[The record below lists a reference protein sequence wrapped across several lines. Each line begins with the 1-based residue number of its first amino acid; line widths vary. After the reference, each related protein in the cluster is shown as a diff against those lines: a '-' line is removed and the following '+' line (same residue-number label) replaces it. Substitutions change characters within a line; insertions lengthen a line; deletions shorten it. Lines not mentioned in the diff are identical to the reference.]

1 MQPLSRR
8 HWLGQLGIAAFSLGF
23 REKNFLN
30 RDSLYPDLIQL
41 LDASQPRSLLQ
52 GRTLDLLPQ
61 PLHLYK
67 SANATLVNITLP
79 PQTRYDGG
87 DSPLSG
93 FLGPLWGCICSDYR
107 LVSVDE
113 SALMPRARDY
123 VRPSKSEVRILS
135 PDGETSLSMLL
146 PEQLSLAF
154 SSFSNGT
161 FVKINPSIV
170 TLVNG
175 TAGHARNQ
183 RFVSGF
189 VDGTRVQYRL
199 KCVSFPRWE
208 TAISVFI

>member
-1 MQPLSRR
+1 
-8 HWLGQLGIAAFSLGF
+8 
-23 REKNFLN
+23 
-30 RDSLYPDLIQL
+30 
-41 LDASQPRSLLQ
+41 
-52 GRTLDLLPQ
+52 
-61 PLHLYK
+61 
-67 SANATLVNITLP
+67 
-79 PQTRYDGG
+79 
-87 DSPLSG
+87 
-93 FLGPLWGCICSDYR
+93 
-107 LVSVDE
+107 
-113 SALMPRARDY
+113 MPRARDY
-123 VRPSKSEVRILS
+123 VRPSKSEVRIFS
-135 PDGETSLSMLL
+135 PDGETSLSMLV